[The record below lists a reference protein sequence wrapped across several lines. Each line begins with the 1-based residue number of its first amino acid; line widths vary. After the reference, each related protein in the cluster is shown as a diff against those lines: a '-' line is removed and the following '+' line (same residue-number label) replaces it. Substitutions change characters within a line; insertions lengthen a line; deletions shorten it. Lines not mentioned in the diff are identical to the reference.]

1 MEDLMSVDFEEPV
14 DLVITDPCYIKG
26 DDGNWPLNAV
36 ERLSKSYARP
46 YFWAPLKNGLEDIGL
61 TRSLMG
67 NTVIG
72 ECRYG
77 VFGRNGQIGEFS
89 SNSCMFIV
97 ARMDEVIRA
106 WSGFEKW
113 FVGHC
118 MHAALIRNFSGNVRV
133 DVKRILYGW
142 TDNDGHVNP
151 GETMEIS
158 IAGVGEDGKD
168 VFRTKRRDQ
177 TGNSYLSSPCFI

>member
-46 YFWAPLKNGLEDIGL
+46 YFWAPLRNGLEDIGL

-77 VFGRNGQIGEFS
+77 VFGMNGQIGEFRS
-89 SNSCMFIV
+89 DSGMYIV
-97 ARMDEVIRA
+97 SRMDEVIRI
-106 WSGFEKW
+106 WPGFEKW

-118 MHAALIRNFSGNVRV
+118 MCAALIRNFSGNVRV

-151 GETMEIS
+151 GETMEMAI
-158 IAGVGEDGKD
+158 VGTSLEGKE
-168 VFRTKRRDQ
+168 VFRTKRREQ
-177 TGNSYLSSPCFI
+177 KGAMLKWI

>member
-1 MEDLMSVDFEEPV
+1 MEDLMSVDFEGPV
-14 DLVITDPCYIKG
+14 DLVITDPCYLMG
-26 DDGNWPLNAV
+26 DDGDWPAKV
-36 ERLSKSYARP
+36 IERMSGSYTRT
-46 YFWAPLKNGLEDIGL
+46 YFWAPLRNGLEDIGL
-61 TRSLMG
+61 TRSLLG

-77 VFGRNGQIGEFS
+77 VFGRNGQIGEFCS
-89 SNSCMFIV
+89 DSGMYIV
-97 ARMDEVIRA
+97 ARMDEVIRI
-106 WSGFEKW
+106 WPGFEKW

-118 MHAALIRNFSGNVRV
+118 MCAALIRNFSGNVRV
-133 DVKRILYGW
+133 DVKRILYGG

-177 TGNSYLSSPCFI
+177 TGNTLKWI